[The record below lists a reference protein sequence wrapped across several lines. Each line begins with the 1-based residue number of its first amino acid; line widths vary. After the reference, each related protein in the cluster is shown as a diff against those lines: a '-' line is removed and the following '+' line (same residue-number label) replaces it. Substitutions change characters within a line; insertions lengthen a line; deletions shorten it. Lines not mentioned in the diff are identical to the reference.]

1 LRALIGLLRTM
12 RPKQWTKNIIIFA
25 GIVFDG
31 QLFKAESFLRVA
43 VSFVLLCL
51 AASAVYIIND
61 LVDIERDR
69 QHPKKR
75 FRPLPSGELSKSIA
89 RISAVL
95 LPVFS
100 ITAAATYSPVF
111 AFILF
116 AYIVI
121 NLAYSFY
128 LKHIPI
134 IDVMTIAAGFVMR
147 VACGVYAITVAR
159 FSPWLYAVI
168 GLFALF
174 LAVSKRRQELI
185 LMGKDASTS
194 RPIFKEYNLP
204 LLDEMLRLTVTSTLI
219 TYILYTVEAPSV
231 LLANTN
237 LALITVPF
245 VIFGLFRYLYL
256 IHVKQEMSAPDEVA
270 LQDRPLQIAILLW
283 GISLVIILYV
293 IPRALGV

>member
-1 LRALIGLLRTM
+1 M
-12 RPKQWTKNIIIFA
+12 RPKQWTKNVIIYA

-31 QLFKAESFLRVA
+31 QLFHADSFLRVTL
-43 VSFVLLCL
+43 SFFLLCL
-51 AASAVYIIND
+51 AASTVYIVND

-75 FRPLPSGELSKSIA
+75 FRALPSGDLPKPVAAIA
-89 RISAVL
+89 AIILPLISL
-95 LPVFS
+95 IL
-100 ITAAATYSPVF
+100 AATYSPVF
-111 AFILF
+111 AVILLI
-116 AYIVI
+116 YMLL

-134 IDVMTIAAGFVMR
+134 IDVMTIAAGFVLR
-147 VACGVYAITVAR
+147 VTCGVYAITVAR

-185 LMGKDASTS
+185 LMGKDASNS

-237 LALITVPF
+237 LALVTVPF
-245 VIFGLFRYLYL
+245 VMFGLFRYLYL
-256 IHVKQEMSAPDEVA
+256 IHVKQETSAPDEVA

-283 GISLVIILYV
+283 GLSLVIILYV
-293 IPRALGV
+293 IPRALGVTI